1 LHSGSFIFT
10 SHFLGHEHQS
20 RVPALHNPQLRD
32 GLSVRLS
39 FQVKIAILWTGL
51 SGYLNACLKELA
63 SREGVQLFICYQ
75 VADANAPFD
84 DAQFAWMRNRF
95 VWRAEKDLEPL
106 ESRLREF
113 DPDILVFAGW
123 HLAPYRKAAQQH
135 ARRSWRVMTMDNC
148 WLATLKQRLAV
159 LASPLFPRPLADA
172 VWLAGERQAVFA
184 GKLGFEQR
192 NILRGLYSCDQPAI
206 ERVHLARIQDGR
218 PLARAFLF
226 IGRFVEEKGIDV
238 LIEAYRRYR
247 ETAHDPWPLICCGAG
262 PLQDRL
268 EEQPGIE
275 MRGFVQPEHL
285 PRVLGSA
292 GCFVLP
298 SRFEP
303 WAVVVH
309 EAVTAGLPVLA
320 SDRVGSVVH
329 LVQPGFN
336 GFIFDWD
343 DVRGLAGLFGRISTL
358 TQSRLEDM
366 ADASHMLSR
375 QFSPVRWAD
384 TLLQSHQLSEHRPQG
399 SGQ

>member
-1 LHSGSFIFT
+1 M
-10 SHFLGHEHQS
+10 
-20 RVPALHNPQLRD
+20 RMPRLRD

-39 FQVKIAILWTGL
+39 FQVKIAILWTAL

-63 SREGVQLFICYQ
+63 GRPGVGLFVCHQ
-75 VADANAPFD
+75 EAEANAPFD

-95 VWRAEKDLEPL
+95 VWRTERDLEPL

-123 HLAPYRKAAQQH
+123 HLAPFRKAAKQH
-135 ARRSWRVMTMDNC
+135 AGISWRVMTMDNC

-172 VWLAGERQAVFA
+172 VWVAGERQAVFA

-192 NILRGLYSCDQPAI
+192 NILRGLYSCDQPTI
-206 ERVHLARIQDGR
+206 ERVHLARLQDGR

-247 ETAHDPWPLICCGAG
+247 ETVHNPWPLICCGAG
-262 PLQDRL
+262 PLQNQL
-268 EEQPGIE
+268 KGQSGIE
-275 MRGFVQPEHL
+275 IRGFVQPEHL
-285 PRVLGSA
+285 PQALASA

-298 SRFEP
+298 SRSEP
-303 WAVVVH
+303 WALVIH
-309 EAVTAGLPVLA
+309 EAVSAGLPVLA

-336 GFIFDWD
+336 GFIFDRD
-343 DVRGLAGLFGRISTL
+343 DVRGLASLLGRISTL
-358 TQSRLEDM
+358 TPSRLEEM
-366 ADASHMLSR
+366 SGASHMLSR
-375 QFSPVRWAD
+375 QFSPVLWAN
-384 TLLQSHQLSEHRPQG
+384 TLLQSHQFSEHRSQD